1 MLVRCG
7 GVWWF
12 SAPALGEDG
21 GGGTGKQ
28 AHPPPPTRHIDL
40 SLLASGFDIS
50 SAAHGAQTPRDSCRA
65 MGWVTLTHTPSPKPQ
80 WGSQQGSGGREVR
93 AARRRPRAR
102 TYSCSS
108 VARACAYM
116 SLTPGLG
123 TAGDCCLSPTL
134 PGRGSSPGVL

>member
-1 MLVRCG
+1 MGGWVRG
-7 GVWWF
+7 NR
-12 SAPALGEDG
+12 
-21 GGGTGKQ
+21 
-28 AHPPPPTRHIDL
+28 PTLPRLHIDL

-93 AARRRPRAR
+93 AARRRPCAR
-102 TYSCSS
+102 THSCSS
-108 VARACAYM
+108 VACAYAYM

-123 TAGDCCLSPTL
+123 TAAFPPPCPAGGAVQGSRDEAPR
-134 PGRGSSPGVL
+134 PGRGE